1 MVQMSNDGTSTF
13 LRASLAAALVGAAI
27 VHFAMVPQHMS
38 EWSPEGWAFLVT
50 GWVQVALA
58 IAIILRPR
66 RWVLVS
72 TMVTSVVFVLA
83 WAITRTVGPP
93 FGPHSGVAEPAAF
106 VDVACVAIE
115 GATALLALLAL
126 VRPRLGASL
135 SSKGLAFAS
144 VVPVAA
150 LVIATTAVA
159 SPSASNHV
167 HSVGCPKGQKPNP
180 ELVAESDGHVHDPS
194 ACVPD
199 IDDKGFSLLGNG
211 HHHAI
216 RNDPLDPATQT
227 ELDRQ
232 LELTHTAA
240 AKYPTLKDAKAA
252 GFRPAGGYSPGL
264 GLHMTGPGSTNMTG
278 TLSDENLSRPSTM
291 IYAGTD
297 DDAPI
302 AGFML
307 LTVSKVEPVGFVGT
321 NDTWHYHT
329 NVCVKFTKA
338 GIEAPFGADR
348 EDVTK
353 EMCTDIGGVWM
364 PITTWM
370 VHVWSVPGWENPN
383 GVFAEE
389 HPRLGCSDGTY
400 YTVPTGEAKVTPDN
414 NCVSGAPGDPTRD
427 DPLQIG

>member
-1 MVQMSNDGTSTF
+1 MTDTAPSAF
-13 LRASLAAALVGAAI
+13 LRWTLATALAGAAI
-27 VHFAMVPQHMS
+27 IHFAMVPQHMS
-38 EWSPEGWAFLVT
+38 EWAPEGWAFLMA
-50 GWVQVALA
+50 GWAQIALA
-58 IAIILRPR
+58 ITVVLRPT
-66 RWVLVS
+66 RWVMTLAALASLAFVAAW
-72 TMVTSVVFVLA
+72 VV
-83 WAITRTVGPP
+83 TRTVGPP

-106 VDVACVAIE
+106 IDIACVVLEGVAVLVAI
-115 GATALLALLAL
+115 TAMA
-126 VRPRLGASL
+126 RPRLGADWNSQAL
-135 SSKGLAFAS
+135 VLAS

-150 LVIATTAVA
+150 LVVATSAIA
-159 SPSASNHV
+159 SPSASHHA
-167 HSVGCPKGQKPNP
+167 HSAGCPSGTKPNP
-180 ELVAESDGHVHDPS
+180 ELVANDGHVHDPS

-216 RNDPLDPATQT
+216 RNDPLDPATQA

-232 LELTHTAA
+232 LQLTHVAA
-240 AKYPTLKDAKAA
+240 AKYPTLKDAAAA

-264 GLHMTGPGSTNMTG
+264 GQHMQGPGSNNFTG
-278 TLSDENLSRPSTM
+278 TMSDDNLQRPTSL
-291 IYAGTD
+291 IYAGTGP
-297 DDAPI
+297 DAPL
-302 AGFML
+302 AGFMFL
-307 LTVSKVEPVGFVGT
+307 SISKIEPVGFVGT

-329 NVCVKFTKA
+329 NVCVKFTAA

-353 EMCTDIGGVWM
+353 EMCDGVGGAWM

-400 YTVPTGEAKVTPDN
+400 YTVPTGEPKVTADN
-414 NCVSGAPGDPTRD
+414 SCASGAPGDPTRD